1 MLEEITVEDRASEI
15 DLATGDLP
23 SVKTLGVL
31 WKAKEDVFTYKSQH
45 LTDSK
50 QALTKRIFLK
60 KIATLFDP
68 LGFLSPYTIRAKILM
83 QELWTTGIHWDDE
96 LTADQVKKATG
107 WFEELKNLPSVQV
120 PRCVQPA
127 LGKLTTMSLHTFTDA
142 SAEAYGAVVYSRC
155 EYESGEVAVR
165 VVASKSRVAPLKATS
180 IPHLELMGAVLGLRL
195 SLSVSKVYKIDAHDT
210 KFWTDSMNVLWW
222 IQRPS
227 RTFKPFMA
235 NRIGEIHSHS
245 DPVQWRHVPT
255 KENPAD
261 FLTRGL
267 TLEELSNK
275 ELWWE
280 GPAFL
285 PLKASEW
292 PKSQVSPDDAVD
304 HEVKAKS
311 VVKSLIS
318 NHMQVRA
325 LVTVKEETP
334 WRMEPTRFSG

>member
-1 MLEEITVEDRASEI
+1 
-15 DLATGDLP
+15 
-23 SVKTLGVL
+23 
-31 WKAKEDVFTYKSQH
+31 
-45 LTDSK
+45 
-50 QALTKRIFLK
+50 
-60 KIATLFDP
+60 
-68 LGFLSPYTIRAKILM
+68 
-83 QELWTTGIHWDDE
+83 
-96 LTADQVKKATG
+96 
-107 WFEELKNLPSVQV
+107 
-120 PRCVQPA
+120 
-127 LGKLTTMSLHTFTDA
+127 MSLHTFTDA

-325 LVTVKEETP
+325 LVTVKEETQ
-334 WRMEPTRFSG
+334 WRMEPTRFSDWLRLTRVQAWIYRFLNNCRLPRKKRTTGELTSEEITDAEVHIIKKAQRESFKDEYEALSEGKVVPRQSKLLALKPKLDEDGLLRSDGRLVNADYLPYDARFPIILPRKNWKRKSSFRY